1 MAKRRMSLDEFE
13 PAAPSVRIVEDDR
26 PSSQAAK
33 PAGSDKVAEQEP
45 ADLLKL
51 KSFRL
56 PAAMVKRLAVLK
68 AETGRTEQELAA
80 EAFDL
85 LFSKLES

>member
-26 PSSQAAK
+26 PSSRSAK
-33 PAGSDKVAEQEP
+33 PAGSGQEPEP
-45 ADLLKL
+45 ADPLKL

-80 EAFDL
+80 EAFEL
-85 LFSKLES
+85 LFSKMES

>member
-26 PSSQAAK
+26 PSSRRATGPGKEEAL
-33 PAGSDKVAEQEP
+33 
-45 ADLLKL
+45 ADPLKL

-56 PAAMVKRLAVLK
+56 PASIVKRLAMLK
-68 AETGRTEQELAA
+68 AETGQTEQELAA
-80 EAFDL
+80 KAFGL
-85 LFSKLES
+85 LFDKMES

>member
-1 MAKRRMSLDEFE
+1 MSLDEFE

-26 PSSQAAK
+26 PSSRAETPVVSGKQAK
-33 PAGSDKVAEQEP
+33 PSE

-56 PAAMVKRLAVLK
+56 PAPMVKRLAVLK

-80 EAFDL
+80 EAFEL

>member
-1 MAKRRMSLDEFE
+1 MAKKKMSLDEFE
-13 PAAPSVRIVEDDR
+13 PAPPSVRLVEDDR
-26 PSSQAAK
+26 PSSRTPPGEA
-33 PAGSDKVAEQEP
+33 DRRAET
-45 ADLLKL
+45 ASLDLKL

-56 PAAMVKRLAVLK
+56 PTSIVKRLALLK
-68 AETGRTEQELAA
+68 AETGRTEQDLAA